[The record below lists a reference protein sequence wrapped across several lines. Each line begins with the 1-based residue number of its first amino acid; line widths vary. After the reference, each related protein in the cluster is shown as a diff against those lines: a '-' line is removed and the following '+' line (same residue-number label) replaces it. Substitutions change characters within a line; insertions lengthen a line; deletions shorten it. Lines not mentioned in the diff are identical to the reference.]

1 MEHPLQNG
9 NLSVKHHGN
18 ALGKKATKP
27 LKSFKTSILLT
38 VALAIF
44 GWANALA
51 QNTNPPIDR
60 AALETMIAN
69 GEDVTQV
76 NTSQITDMSE
86 LFQNNGTFNQNI
98 SSWDVSNVT
107 GMQRMFQNAEAFN
120 QNLSGWDVSSVT
132 TMNAMFNGAIA
143 FNRDLSSWEVDNVT
157 DMWGMFNDATAFNG
171 DLSSWDVSNVT
182 TMQAMFFNATA
193 FNGDLSGWEVG
204 NVTTMWNMFFKAEAF
219 NQDISSWEVDKVTIM
234 RAMFDSA
241 LVFDQNLSEWDVSKV
256 TNMNSMFRDATAFN
270 QDLSGWNTCMVSSSI
285 SFSSGATA
293 WTMPMP
299 DFTPCSE
306 ITGATGWRLLS
317 LPKTEGTVADIADD
331 TAVQGIS
338 GALNPGAAPNFVIYD
353 DTGDWESPVDIST
366 PWGDGYG
373 FALYFYD
380 NTNEGSTELPLT
392 LDATVAEPSSDVTVA
407 LNATVPVSGS
417 YFTLAGNPFASGF
430 DASSITSTGSGIQ
443 DNVHFWDNAM
453 GSYSAQDRTMPYI
466 VSPWQGFWVE
476 VLASNTGPTTGIT
489 LPTSGKTD
497 AGATGTFFSKQAAN
511 RGDIAFA
518 LSSET
523 TYDEA
528 LRLSFRETAT
538 LDFDVHDA
546 SKLTPLL
553 SEYATMA
560 FKSNG
565 VLKSVESL
573 PWQLTEAITVPMEEI
588 LVGVSGGF
596 TLAWEGLESVPA
608 AWALTFHDYE
618 TGTNLDM
625 RSVSEYTFDAVAP
638 VVKVNPLSILTGPVA
653 AVQKSKTADTR
664 FAITV
669 TPNMASVNTEGE
681 DRASVFA
688 LEQNYPN
695 PFNPSTVI
703 NYSVAN
709 SGKVSLSVYNL
720 LGQKVAQLVNGTKA
734 AGNYNVTW
742 NATAATSGVYYYR
755 LETGGQVLAQKM
767 MLIK

>member
-1 MEHPLQNG
+1 M
-9 NLSVKHHGN
+9 
-18 ALGKKATKP
+18 
-27 LKSFKTSILLT
+27 T

-51 QNTNPPIDR
+51 QNTNAPITR
-60 AALETMIAN
+60 SQLETMIAA
-69 GEDVTQV
+69 GENVTGV
-76 NTSQITDMSE
+76 NTSAITDMSQ
-86 LFQNNGTFNQNI
+86 LFQNNGTFNQDI
-98 SSWDVSNVT
+98 SSWDVGNVT
-107 GMQRMFQNAEAFN
+107 TMREMFRNAGAFN
-120 QNLSGWDVSSVT
+120 QDLSGWDVSSVT
-132 TMNAMFNGAIA
+132 TMREMFSDASA
-143 FNRDLSSWEVDNVT
+143 FNQDLSSWEVNNVT
-157 DMWGMFNDATAFNG
+157 TMRGMFNDASAFNG
-171 DLSSWDVSNVT
+171 DISSWDVSSVTSMQVMFLDATVFNRDISSWKVGNVT
-182 TMQAMFFNATA
+182 AMQAMFSMA
-193 FNGDLSGWEVG
+193 L
-204 NVTTMWNMFFKAEAF
+204 AF
-219 NQDISSWEVDKVTIM
+219 NQDISSWDVDKVTVM

-241 LVFDQNLSEWDVSKV
+241 VVFNQNLSEWDVSEV
-256 TNMNSMFRDATAFN
+256 TDMSFMFRNAFAFN
-270 QDLSGWNTCMVSSSI
+270 QDLSGWDVSKVAISSNFNT
-285 SFSSGATA
+285 GATA
-293 WTMPMP
+293 WVLPTP
-299 DFTPCSE
+299 FTPPTRTQE
-306 ITGATGWRLLS
+306 ITGDAGWRLLS
-317 LPKTEGTVADIADD
+317 LPKARGTVSDIDDD
-331 TAVQGIS
+331 TAVQGVTGGHS
-338 GALNPGAAPNFVIYD
+338 QGSDPNFVIYD
-353 DTGDWESPVDIST
+353 ATGEWESPVDIST

-380 NTNEGSTELPLT
+380 NLDAGSTELPLT
-392 LDATVAEPSSDVTVA
+392 LDATGDEPPSPVTVD
-407 LNATVPVSGS
+407 LGNIPVSGS
-417 YFTLAGNPFASGF
+417 YFTLVGNPFASNF
-430 DASSITSTGSGIQ
+430 DASSITSTGTGTGIQ
-443 DNVHFWDNAM
+443 DNIHLWDNAM

-476 VLASNTGPTTGIT
+476 VLASNSNPTADIT

-497 AGATGTFFSKQAAN
+497 ASATGTFFSKQAAN

-518 LSSET
+518 LSSQT

-538 LDFDVHDA
+538 RGHDVHDA
-546 SKLTPLL
+546 SKLRPLL

-573 PWQLTEAITVPMEEI
+573 PWELTEAITVPMEEG

-596 TLAWEGLESVPA
+596 TLAWEGLESVPP
-608 AWALTFHDYE
+608 AWGLTFHDYDM
-618 TGTNLDM
+618 GINLDM

-638 VVKVNPLSILTGPVA
+638 VAAKVNPLSILTGPAA

-742 NATAATSGVYYYR
+742 NATAATSGMYYYR
-755 LETGGQVLAQKM
+755 LEAGGQALIRKM
-767 MLIK
+767 MLVK